1 MSPHLAPREAEVDM
15 KFPLLLRM
23 SLLLGVFVPTTAF
36 GVNPEPD
43 LAITVLVFNFKQ
55 VQGTILAK
63 AEGESGRI
71 LAHAGV
77 HVTWRDCPTGNEPC
91 LKGQGRVFFLAI
103 KAGPVQ
109 NEFLDTVSGYALL
122 QDHLAVVHYDYLPRI
137 PRGKRGINETAMVL
151 GCVITHELG
160 HLLLGER
167 EHSIAGIMQAYW
179 GVAQIQSAL
188 ESHLSFLPEEAV
200 LMHADTP
207 LGDADSTSA
216 LGLTAH

>member
-1 MSPHLAPREAEVDM
+1 M
-15 KFPLLLRM
+15 
-23 SLLLGVFVPTTAF
+23 FVPTTAL
-36 GVNPEPD
+36 GVDPKPD
-43 LAITVLVFNFKQ
+43 LAITVLVFNFRQ
-55 VQGTILAK
+55 VQGNTLAK
-63 AEGESGRI
+63 AEDESGRI
-71 LAHAGV
+71 LARAGV

-122 QDHLAVVHYDYLPRI
+122 PHHLAVVHYDYLPRV
-137 PRGKRGINETAMVL
+137 PGRKRGTNETAMVL

-167 EHSIAGIMQAYW
+167 EHSITGIMQADW

-188 ESHLSFLPEEAV
+188 ESHLFFLPEEAV
-200 LMHADTP
+200 LMHADSPPGAANGT
-207 LGDADSTSA
+207 ST
-216 LGLTAH
+216 LVLTTH

>member
-1 MSPHLAPREAEVDM
+1 MRAKTRQYKLSQ
-15 KFPLLLRM
+15 LLRVL
-23 SLLLGVFVPTTAF
+23 LLLGVFVPPIAF
-36 GVNPEPD
+36 SGDPKLD
-43 LAITVLVFNFKQ
+43 LAITVLVFNFRQ
-55 VQGTILAK
+55 VQGTTLAK
-63 AEGESGRI
+63 AEDESGRI
-71 LAHAGV
+71 LERAGV

-91 LKGQGRVFFLAI
+91 PKGQGRIFFLAI

-122 QDHLAVVHYDYLPRI
+122 PHHLAVVHYDYLPRM
-137 PRGKRGINETAMVL
+137 PRGNGGINETAMVL

-167 EHSIAGIMQAYW
+167 EHSIGGIMQAHW

-200 LMHADTP
+200 LMRADP
-207 LGDADSTSA
+207 PQRDANSTST
-216 LGLTAH
+216 LVLTTH